1 MAITDRAAILRYHRA
16 RVASFGRGT
25 SAALGWKTPRSQT
38 ARFEVLAEIGD
49 LNGHSVLDVGCG
61 HGDLRAFLGERYPH
75 LHYLGID
82 HFEPFLEVGYKRY
95 AGWPN
100 TRFLLGDFTTARLPQ
115 VDYVVASGSLGYRS
129 QESDFVVRM
138 IDKLY
143 SSCQVA
149 LGFNLLRHIPDGETV
164 LAAYDPEPI
173 ANHCQ
178 RLASRVSLREGYL
191 QDDFTVF
198 LYR

>member
-1 MAITDRAAILRYHRA
+1 MAITDRAAILCYHRA
-16 RVASFGRGT
+16 RVASLGRGT
-25 SAALGWKTPRSQT
+25 PAALGWKTPRSQT
-38 ARFEVLAEIGD
+38 ARFEMLAEIGD
-49 LNGHSVLDVGCG
+49 LNDHSVLDVGCG
-61 HGDLRAFLGERYPH
+61 HGDLRAFLGEQYPN

-82 HFEPFLEVGYKRY
+82 HFEPFLEVAYERY
-95 AGWPN
+95 ASWPN
-100 TRFLLGDFTTARLPQ
+100 TRFLLGDFTTARLPE
-115 VDYVVASGSLGYRS
+115 VDYVLASGALGYRS

-143 SSCQVA
+143 ASCRVA
-149 LGFNLLRHIPDGETV
+149 LGFNLLRHMPDRETV
-164 LAAYDPEPI
+164 LAAYDPEAI
-173 ANHCQ
+173 DNHCQ

>member
-1 MAITDRAAILRYHRA
+1 MAITDRAAILQYHRA

-25 SAALGWKTPRSQT
+25 PAALGWKTPRSQT

-49 LNGHSVLDVGCG
+49 LNDHSVLDVGCG
-61 HGDLRAFLGERYPH
+61 HGDLRAFLDERYPR

-82 HFEPFLEVGYKRY
+82 HFEPFLEVAHERY
-95 AGWPN
+95 ASWPN
-100 TRFLLGDFTTARLPQ
+100 TRYLLGDFTTARLPET
-115 VDYVVASGSLGYRS
+115 DYVIASGALGYRS
-129 QESDFVVRM
+129 RESDFAIRM

-143 SSCQVA
+143 SSCRVA
-149 LGFNLLRHIPDGETV
+149 LGFNLLGHLPDGETI
-164 LAAYDPEPI
+164 LAAYDPETI
-173 ANHCQ
+173 ASHCQ
-178 RLASRVSLREGYL
+178 RLASRISLREGYL

>member
-25 SAALGWKTPRSQT
+25 PAALGWKTPRSQT

-75 LHYLGID
+75 LQYLGLD
-82 HFEPFLEVGYKRY
+82 HFEPFLEVASERY
-95 AGWPN
+95 ASWPN
-100 TRFLLGDFTTARLPQ
+100 TSFLLGDFTTARLPE
-115 VDYVVASGSLGYRS
+115 VDHVIASGALGYRS
-129 QESDFVVRM
+129 QNSDFVIRM

-143 SSCQVA
+143 SSCRVA
-149 LGFNLLRHIPDGETV
+149 LGFNLLRHVPDGEAV
-164 LAAYDPEPI
+164 LAAHDPATI
-173 ANHCQ
+173 GAHCR

-191 QDDFTVF
+191 PDDFTVF

>member
-1 MAITDRAAILRYHRA
+1 MAITDRAAIIRYHRA
-16 RVASFGRGT
+16 RVAAFGRGT
-25 SAALGWKTPRSQT
+25 PAALGWKTPRSQT

-61 HGDLRAFLGERYPH
+61 HGDLRAFLGERYPN

-82 HFEPFLEVGYKRY
+82 HFEPFLEVAYERH
-95 AGWPN
+95 ASWPN
-100 TRFLLGDFTTARLPQ
+100 TRFLLGDFTTARLPE
-115 VDYVVASGSLGYRS
+115 VDYIVASGALGYRD

-143 SSCQVA
+143 ASCRVA
-149 LGFNLLRHIPDGETV
+149 LGFNLLRHVPDGETV
-164 LAAYDPEPI
+164 LAAYDPETI
-173 ANHCQ
+173 ASHCR

-191 QDDFTVF
+191 QNDFTVF

>member
-1 MAITDRAAILRYHRA
+1 MAILDRAAILFYHRA

-25 SAALGWKTPRSQT
+25 PAALGWKSPRSQT

-61 HGDLRAFLGERYPH
+61 HGDLRAFLGERYPD

-82 HFEPFLEVGYKRY
+82 HFEPFLEVADERY
-95 AGWPN
+95 ASWPN
-100 TRFLLGDFTTARLPQ
+100 TGFLLGDFTTARLPE
-115 VDYVVASGSLGYRS
+115 VDYVIACGALGYRT

-143 SSCQVA
+143 ASCRVA
-149 LGFNLLRHIPDGETV
+149 LGFNLLRHIPEGEAV

-173 ANHCQ
+173 ADHCR
-178 RLASRVSLREGYL
+178 RLTSRVSLREGYL
-191 QDDFTVF
+191 PDDFTVF